1 MGRKADKA
9 MPLPLLAFFGL
20 FIPFLGTSL
29 GAASVFLFQAKR
41 REAPLK
47 LLLGFA
53 SGVMIA
59 ASVWSLLI
67 PAIEMTERVGG
78 IPWLP
83 ATVGLLFGMAFL
95 SAFDLLVPEGEAG
108 RMLFFS
114 VTLHNL
120 PEGMA
125 VGVAYAALLEGAD
138 GVSIASALTL
148 SLGIALQNLPEGAV
162 ISMPMAGAGRG
173 RPRSFGAGVLSGV
186 VEPLGGAA
194 MLLFTA
200 YLYPLLPYL
209 LAFAAGAMLY
219 VAARE
224 LIPAS
229 QGGHGYLFGVLGLSL
244 GFSLM
249 MILDVAFG

>member
-1 MGRKADKA
+1 
-9 MPLPLLAFFGL
+9 MPLPLSTLVGL
-20 FIPFLGTSL
+20 LIPFLGTSL
-29 GAASVFLFQAKR
+29 GAASVFLFQKSR
-41 REAPLK
+41 CESLEK
-47 LLLGFA
+47 LLFGFA

-67 PAIEMTERVGG
+67 PAIEMTESDGG
-78 IPWLP
+78 IPWFP

-95 SAFDLLVPEGEAG
+95 SALDLFFPEPEAG

-125 VGVAYAALLEGAD
+125 VGVAYAALLGGAEGAS
-138 GVSIASALTL
+138 VASALTL

-162 ISMPMAGAGRG
+162 ISMPMASAGKTRL
-173 RPRSFGAGVLSGV
+173 RSFGAGVLSGA
-186 VEPLGGAA
+186 VEPLGGAL
-194 MLLFTA
+194 MLLLSA
-200 YLYPLLPYL
+200 YLSPFLPYL

-219 VAARE
+219 VVVRE

-229 QGGHGYLFGVLGLSL
+229 QTGRGYLLGVLGVSL

-249 MILDVAFG
+249 MVLDVAFG